1 MLHFNQFEYLEPLKG
16 EIPQLPFTEAN
27 RIAWRARAILKEKN
41 RSAEDINSIGFD
53 ASGLLEQYFDH
64 EKEIKAKEIFNDERF
79 DLFETDVDGNL
90 THLKNEAYD
99 EYDIHTSNNT
109 PDLDAL
115 MEAIDLG
122 FDPKSIELEE
132 VKEYEYFA
140 VIALWFLSQY
150 VRDLKFKIKFNP
162 TGWKKRE
169 KNKYSSDEIASF
181 GKMLLEAAEA
191 IAHAEKLRDIDRVK
205 EKYEIKIQKIQ
216 AGASLALTKKD
227 LNRIQDEMRNEMQE
241 SAKAERRQW
250 SEASNEIRH
259 RDNRSAKQFVL
270 DEFAKDPRRFDSGEK
285 AADHFVEVLK
295 QRGITK
301 SHRTVAD
308 WIRAFARAN
317 DIRYR

>member
-1 MLHFNQFEYLEPLKG
+1 MLHFTRFEHLEPLKG
-16 EIPQLPFTEAN
+16 EIPHFPFTEASK
-27 RIAWRARAILKEKN
+27 IAWRARAILREKH
-41 RSAEDINSIGFD
+41 RSAEDIQNIGTD
-53 ASGLLEQYFDH
+53 ASMLLEQYFDH
-64 EKEIKAKEIFNDERF
+64 EKETKIDEIRKDGRY
-79 DLFETDVDGNL
+79 DLLETDDEGNFISF
-90 THLKNEAYD
+90 NSDAYND
-99 EYDIHTSNNT
+99 YDIHTSDNMH
-109 PDLDAL
+109 DIDAL
-115 MEAIDLG
+115 MEAVDWG
-122 FDPKSIELEE
+122 FDPHSFELED

-140 VIALWFLSQY
+140 VMALWLLSQY
-150 VRDLKFKIKFNP
+150 VHDLKFKFQFKPI
-162 TGWKKRE
+162 GWIKRE
-169 KNKYSSDEIASF
+169 NNKYSSDEIASF

-205 EKYEIKIQKIQ
+205 EKYETKIQKIQ

-295 QRGITK
+295 QRGISK

-308 WIRAFARAN
+308 WIRAYARAN